1 MGGGVLLVVLAV
13 LWAVVLIPM
22 LLSRHDTVD
31 ETKQVARFRR
41 AMNSLSREDKNFDPL
56 RLRRNAAVREA
67 AVRRRRITIAL
78 VGLFAVASLAAG
90 LGYLAPVIAVVPAGF
105 LLIWLYL
112 AGRAANRLSRQVS
125 VRESQRPVAATPRV
139 RYVTPTPSW
148 ALKANQEVYDTD
160 APEAEEELAATGT
173 DDSWAPVPLQ
183 EPRHVRASG
192 VSGEVIAR
200 ASSWSRAV
208 LNDVRNRAATEQ
220 VQYAG
225 TEASYS
231 QSSAQPGTQPRV
243 QTAPPPAPVQ
253 QPASQVYLDED
264 PPTAE
269 IPIIRH
275 AAG

>member
-1 MGGGVLLVVLAV
+1 LLPTLTCMGGGVLLVVLAV
-13 LWAVVLIPM
+13 VWVAILVPM
-22 LLSRHDTVD
+22 LLSRHDKAD

-67 AVRRRRITIAL
+67 AARRRRITIGVLAI
-78 VGLFAVASLAAG
+78 VLAAFVAAAM
-90 LGYLAPVIAVVPAGF
+90 GYIPVLMVVPAVG
-105 LLIWLYL
+105 LLLLWTYL
-112 AGRAANRLSRQVS
+112 AGRAAARIPKQLSARTDD
-125 VRESQRPVAATPRV
+125 RPIAATPRT

-160 APEAEEELAATGT
+160 EVEHEDELAATGT
-173 DDSWAPVPLQ
+173 EGGSWAPVPIP

-192 VSGEVIAR
+192 VSGDVIAR

-208 LNDVRNRAATEQ
+208 LNDVRTRSAGQQTAAPEY
-220 VQYAG
+220 V
-225 TEASYS
+225 E
-231 QSSAQPGTQPRV
+231 PRPRV
-243 QTAPPPAPVQ
+243 QTAPPPAPRPQ
-253 QPASQVYLDED
+253 QTPTVYLDED